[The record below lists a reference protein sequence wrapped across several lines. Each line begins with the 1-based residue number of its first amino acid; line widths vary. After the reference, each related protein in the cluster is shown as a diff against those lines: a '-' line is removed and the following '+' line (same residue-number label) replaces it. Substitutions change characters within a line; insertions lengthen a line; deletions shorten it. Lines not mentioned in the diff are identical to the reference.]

1 MMQSV
6 HSHTHPSLPRAVT
19 PVLEVVIVPFQLVHL
34 VCLIIGPFL
43 GLACLAWPV
52 VGDVWPLDA
61 APGALHQS
69 RGLPTPW
76 ESNIWTLI
84 ALYGS
89 FFWLFYLLPSTEGV
103 EGRAR
108 ARNVKTHPM
117 QAVWKHAGLWGLTFG
132 PLAYLCGGYTDLTW
146 PVWGCVVAEIV
157 WAFYEEVWKDIRR
170 EMQQNSEALRALKNV
185 KSFHGGGVATDC
197 AGVHRPPK
205 KRGIRGVDVAN

>member
-6 HSHTHPSLPRAVT
+6 HSQTHPSLPRAVT
-19 PVLEVVIVPFQLVHL
+19 PVLEVVIVPFQVVHL

-76 ESNIWTLI
+76 ESNVWTLI

-108 ARNVKTHPM
+108 ARHVKTHPT

-132 PLAYLCGGYTDLTW
+132 PLAYLCGGYTGLTW

-170 EMQQNSEALRALKNV
+170 EVQQHSETLRV
-185 KSFHGGGVATDC
+185 RKS
-197 AGVHRPPK
+197 PK
-205 KRGIRGVDVAN
+205 SSRG